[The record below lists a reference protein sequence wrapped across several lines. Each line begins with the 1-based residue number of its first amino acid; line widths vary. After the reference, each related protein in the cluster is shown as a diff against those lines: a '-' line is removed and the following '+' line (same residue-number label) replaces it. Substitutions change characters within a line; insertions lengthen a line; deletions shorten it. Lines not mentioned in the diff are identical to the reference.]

1 MYETP
6 DYAMQNDFI
15 WVKMLYAFSKS
26 AGFFLRK
33 KFFKF
38 MISSHT
44 PKTLKDFKISQ
55 QSSRGA
61 KSCSCK
67 EAV

>member
-1 MYETP
+1 
-6 DYAMQNDFI
+6 MQNNFI

-33 KFFKF
+33 KFFLIYDF
-38 MISSHT
+38 SLDA

-55 QSSRGA
+55 CILKHIVNLISTTNANFILFR
-61 KSCSCK
+61 
-67 EAV
+67 